1 MVLPERYEIVG
12 EPLDGGMG
20 TVFHCKDKVLERSVA
35 LKIIHDT
42 TEPRRMRD
50 ELAALLKMRSKHVV
64 QVYDVLEVARNE
76 IAIVQEFINGR
87 DLFDDR
93 TAPHST
99 EEFYKQLWQIAAGLS
114 DIHALGV
121 IHRDI
126 KPNNMKMDAEGIIK
140 IFDFG
145 LARDEGHS
153 ASTLGFVGTRGFA
166 APELYDKEVSFTAA
180 VDTYAFG
187 ATALYM
193 ATRSLS
199 KSLLNRHLNVY
210 KNKRNISDE
219 YSPGENMQT
228 SHKFYI
234 TRTEQS
240 FFSAVPLNLHQEVI
254 DVLDL
259 CLDYNPNCRPKMTK
273 VRNVLAN
280 LLLFDR
286 HRALVVYNGTPSYLD
301 ANNRSV
307 SLTLN
312 SMGYVEIQY
321 NGLDFRA
328 ANVSGDVYVN
338 NMRFSSGDILPGSC
352 VVALGAPEQRNLRK
366 YITFDLA
373 HPEIVL

>member
-64 QVYDVLEVARNE
+64 QVYDILEVARNE
-76 IAIVQEFINGR
+76 LAIVQEFIDGR

-99 EEFYKQLWQIAAGLS
+99 EEFYKQLWQIAVGLS

-166 APELYDKEVSFTAA
+166 APELYDNEVSFTAA

-187 ATALYM
+187 VTALYL
-193 ATRSLS
+193 ATRSLPD
-199 KSLLNRHLNVY
+199 SLKNNHLKPY
-210 KNKRNISDE
+210 GAIHIDDK
-219 YSPGENMQT
+219 YSPGFVQRSSKTYIKCDGKNYFSDVPFNM
-228 SHKFYI
+228 H
-234 TRTEQS
+234 
-240 FFSAVPLNLHQEVI
+240 HEVKDI
-254 DVLDL
+254 LES
-259 CLDYNPNCRPKMTK
+259 CINCPPTCRPKISA
-273 VRNVLAN
+273 VRDILAKH
-280 LLLFDR
+280 LLFNR
-286 HRALVVYNGTPSYLD
+286 HRALVVYKGQPSYLD

-312 SMGYVEIQY
+312 SMGHVEIQY
-321 NGLDFRA
+321 DGLDFRA
-328 ANVSGDVYVN
+328 ANVLGDVYVN
-338 NMRFSSGDILPGSC
+338 NMQFNSGDILPGSC
-352 VVALGAPEQRNLRK
+352 VVALGTPAQGNLRK

>member
-20 TVFHCKDKVLERSVA
+20 TVFHCKDKILERSVA

-50 ELAALLKMRSKHVV
+50 EVAALLKMRSKHVV

-76 IAIVQEFINGR
+76 LAIVQEFINGR

-93 TAPHST
+93 TAPRSI
-99 EEFYKQLWQIAAGLS
+99 EEFYKQLWQLAAGLS

-145 LARDEGHS
+145 LARDEGLS

-187 ATALYM
+187 VTALYL
-193 ATRSLS
+193 ATRSLPDS
-199 KSLLNRHLNVY
+199 VKNNHLKPY
-210 KNKRNISDE
+210 GAIYIDDK
-219 YSPGENMQT
+219 YSPGFVQRSRETYIKCDGEN
-228 SHKFYI
+228 Y
-234 TRTEQS
+234 
-240 FFSAVPLNLHQEVI
+240 FSDIPFNMHSEVKDI
-254 DVLDL
+254 LES
-259 CLDYNPNCRPKMTK
+259 CINCPPTYRPKMSA
-273 VRNVLAN
+273 VRDILAKH
-280 LLLFDR
+280 LLFNR
-286 HRALVVYNGTPSYLD
+286 HRALVVYNGKPSYLD

-312 SMGYVEIQY
+312 SMGHVEIQY

-328 ANVSGDVYVN
+328 ANVLGDVYVN
-338 NMRFSSGDILPGSC
+338 NMRFGSGDILPGSC